1 MSSTIFDRT
10 HIRVTKSVLAIL
22 CVAIMIFVSTIDS
35 HAEIKSSRATVF
47 IGDSRTVGMNN
58 VIHMDKHD
66 DTFVIAKSGMG
77 YKWLVDS
84 AIPELEKLQKENQY
98 DEWTIVFNLGVND
111 LKRVDDYVEIIPT
124 LEKYGTLYYVSINP
138 TVDSVGGIQC
148 KSIEKFNNKI
158 IPEVDRYID
167 SYTFLKNVGYYA
179 KDGMHY
185 DSETYERVYGYICLN
200 LSIWNYLSANNQEEV
215 QQWEVNQMLQRF

>member
-1 MSSTIFDRT
+1 MMLLIVTTGDYAMS
-10 HIRVTKSVLAIL
+10 
-22 CVAIMIFVSTIDS
+22 VSAADN
-35 HAEIKSSRATVF
+35 HKVATVY

-58 VIHMDKHD
+58 AVHMDEHK

-84 AIPELEKLQKENQY
+84 AIPELEKLQKENNY
-98 DEWTIVFNLGVND
+98 DSWNIVFNLGVND
-111 LKRVDDYVEIIPT
+111 LKRVDDYVAIIPKLKT
-124 LEKYGTLYYVSINP
+124 YGELYYVSINP
-138 TVDSVGGIQC
+138 TVDGVGGIQC

-167 SYTFLKNVGYYA
+167 GYSFLKSNGYYA

-185 DSETYERVYGYICLN
+185 DQETYERLYGYICLN
-200 LSIWNYLSANNQEEV
+200 LQIWDYLCSTDTEEV
-215 QQWEVNQMLQRF
+215 KQYEVDELLNMF

>member
-10 HIRVTKSVLAIL
+10 HIRVVKSVLAIL

-35 HAEIKSSRATVF
+35 HAEIKSSRAIVF
-47 IGDSRTVGMNN
+47 IGDSRTVGMND

-200 LSIWNYLSANNQEEV
+200 LSIWNYLSANSQEEV